1 MPNWC
6 SNQVTVTGNEDQLI
20 VLMLAAK
27 SESCDFS
34 FANLYPCPQALLD
47 APAGSDEIYYAIA
60 YGDLSSLAQYSW
72 IPAEVKGDREALMS
86 FVSSHYG
93 HGIEK
98 GQEIADL
105 VKSNLETYGF
115 SNWYDWCV
123 ANWGTKWDV
132 EGGKDFVTVSSDGLS
147 ASLRFDSAWVPPTA
161 WYAKIAAQGFNVTA
175 YYWEPGCNFCG
186 MWQNESDNCFEI
198 AGNSDWV
205 EANIPH
211 ELNEAMGI
219 SETMSEWEQDNE
231 DGNESTTEETV

>member
-6 SNQVTVTGNEDQLI
+6 SNSLTLSHSDPAEISRAV
-20 VLMLAAK
+20 AAFLNNRLL
-27 SESCDFS
+27 SEF
-34 FANLYPCPQALLD
+34 LPCPQDLID
-47 APAGSDEIYYAIA
+47 TIAGSHSDEAQQTALIKQQAANVLNYGYA
-60 YGDLSSLAQYSW
+60 
-72 IPAEVKGDREALMS
+72 
-86 FVSSHYG
+86 H
-93 HGIEK
+93 
-98 GQEIADL
+98 
-105 VKSNLETYGF
+105 
-115 SNWYDWCV
+115 WYDWCR